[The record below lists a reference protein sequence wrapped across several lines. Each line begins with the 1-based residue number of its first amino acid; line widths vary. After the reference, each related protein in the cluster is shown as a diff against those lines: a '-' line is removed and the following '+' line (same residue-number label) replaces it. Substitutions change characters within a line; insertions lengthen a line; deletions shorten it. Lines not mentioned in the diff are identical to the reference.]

1 VLSACHKNLV
11 AVQLV
16 TWSAQQLPACHVT

>member
-1 VLSACHKNLV
+1 MLSACKNLI